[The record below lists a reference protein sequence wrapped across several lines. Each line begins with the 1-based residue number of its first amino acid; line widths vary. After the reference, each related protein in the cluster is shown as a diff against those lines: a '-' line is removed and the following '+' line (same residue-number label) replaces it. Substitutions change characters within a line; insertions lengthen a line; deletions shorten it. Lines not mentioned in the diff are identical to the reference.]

1 MDGHGV
7 VPLRETYAI
16 GGEFL
21 NYGQYEHGG
30 VMKYHG
36 RDRGGPLPDYDHR
49 THLLAVRVGVLGP
62 A

>member
-21 NYGQYEHGG
+21 NYGQDEHGG
-30 VMKYHG
+30 VKDDG
-36 RDRGGPLPDYDHR
+36 KDRGGPLPDYDHR
-49 THLLAVRVGVLGP
+49 MHLLAVQVGVLGP